1 MCNKSCNNMKEF
13 SAVAAGRG
21 DLMRKEIN
29 VPIGF
34 YCNGCIYL
42 GADKNMEV
50 WYCKLSGLWKVSN
63 SEGQILKDSR
73 CLENYIETLKNT

>member
-1 MCNKSCNNMKEF
+1 M
-13 SAVAAGRG
+13 
-21 DLMRKEIN
+21 LRKEIK

-63 SEGQILKDSR
+63 SEGQILKDGR
-73 CLENYIETLKNT
+73 CLKNYIETLKNT